1 MQPAS
6 CIKILSPDLVN
17 KIAAGEVVER
27 PAAAVKE
34 LVENSIDAGATK
46 INVEIQG
53 AGSKLIRVADNGRG
67 MSPEDLDLS
76 IQRHATSKISTLE
89 DLFNIQTL
97 GFRGEALSSIAS
109 VSKFSIEQNPSG
121 QGITVSAKDL
131 FYNTPARKKFLKSP
145 ATEMG
150 HIGDVVA
157 KYAMAYPNIAF
168 ELIVDGKPLLQSS
181 GSGKLKDA
189 VLSVYGVE
197 LIKDLIEIEGKINGI
212 KITGLTSLPTLTRV
226 DKNYENF
233 FVNHRFVK
241 NFLLNRALEE
251 AYRTLI
257 PNNRYPA
264 AIIFIEID
272 PKQIDVNVHPTKRE
286 IKFANNQEVM
296 DAIRSVVQ
304 QALGNKT
311 PVLQTPSSELHT
323 HSQWDPP
330 CQKWGPNMA
339 EVLFPTDFE
348 AGGSQALIPVSTYK
362 DTYIITT
369 DGEDLVMIDQHA
381 AHERVL
387 YDRLTPRLRSEQ
399 AASGLQQARAEKQ
412 LLLLP
417 ENIELDA
424 KSFSTMKANLD
435 LVKELGFDLEEFGS
449 NTFILR
455 AIPVISAKLN
465 PKQLLMDIVAEL
477 DNLGKSVQI
486 ETKQENIRKLIACH
500 SAVKAGD
507 KLSTFEINQLIKDL
521 YATQN
526 PMTCPHGR
534 PIIFRMT
541 EDEIKKKFA
550 R

>member
-1 MQPAS
+1 MQPEPT
-6 CIKILSPDLVN
+6 IKILTEELIN

-34 LVENSIDAGATK
+34 LVENSIDAGASK
-46 INVEIQG
+46 VSVEIQA

-67 MSPEDLDLS
+67 MSQEDLTLAV
-76 IQRHATSKISTLE
+76 QRHATSKISTLE

-97 GFRGEALSSIAS
+97 GFRGEALSSIAA
-109 VSKFSIEQNPSG
+109 VSKFDIEQNPSG
-121 QGITVSAKDL
+121 QGVTVTAKDL

-145 ATEMG
+145 STEMG
-150 HIGDVVA
+150 HIGDVVS
-157 KYAMAYPNIAF
+157 KYAMAYPEIAF
-168 ELIVDGKPLLQSS
+168 ELIVDGKPLLQSP

-189 VLSVYGVE
+189 VLSVYGLE
-197 LIKDLIEIEGKINGI
+197 LVKDLIAIEGKINNI
-212 KITGLTSLPTLTRV
+212 KVSGLISLPTLTRV

-233 FVNHRFVK
+233 FVNRRFVK
-241 NFLLNRALEE
+241 NFLLNRALED

-264 AIIFIEID
+264 AIVFIDVD

-286 IKFANNQEVM
+286 IKFANNQAVM
-296 DAIRSVVQ
+296 EAVRTVVQ

-311 PVLQTPSSELHT
+311 PILHTPNSNLHT
-323 HSQWDPP
+323 HSHWDPP
-330 CQKWGPNMA
+330 CQKWEPSMA
-339 EVLFPTDFE
+339 DVLFPVECATGE
-348 AGGSQALIPVSTYK
+348 NLPLRPVSTYK

-387 YDRLTPRLRSEQ
+387 YDRLTAHS
-399 AASGLQQARAEKQ
+399 SQQAHVEQ
-412 LLLLP
+412 QTLLLP
-417 ENIELDA
+417 ENIELDT
-424 KSFSTMKANLD
+424 KSYSTTKANLD
-435 LVKELGFDLEEFGS
+435 LLRELGFDLEEFGG
-449 NTFILR
+449 NALILR
-455 AIPVISAKLN
+455 AVPSISSKLN
-465 PKQLLMDIVAEL
+465 PKQLLLDIVAEL
-477 DNLGKSVQI
+477 DNLGKSVQT

-507 KLSTFEINQLIKDL
+507 KLSALEINQLIKDL

-534 PIIFRMT
+534 PIMFRMT
-541 EDEIKKKFA
+541 ENEIKKKFA